1 MASSERARPFA
12 TRKPGTSGRFRDQLR
27 GDGHRP
33 IDRAETAVYLCA
45 MQQLALHPDPASLGD
60 FLN

>member
-1 MASSERARPFA
+1 VRDRLPRES
-12 TRKPGTSGRFRDQLR
+12 PGTSGRFRDQLR

-33 IDRAETAVYLCA
+33 IDRAETATYLCA
-45 MQQLALHPDPASLGD
+45 MQQLALHPDSASLGD